1 MTLAYADAHAA
12 LLDDLDARVR
22 ETVRRDGVDPQA
34 EVAAVRRIAE
44 RVVST
49 HDERSLTGQVAPV
62 TRSTGCL
69 SGDGPL
75 GTKTASSDDPQPH
88 LGSAA
93 HYLRHVRSPRTRPDA
108 LLE

>member
-1 MTLAYADAHAA
+1 MRQNLTRDGDRMTLAYADAHAA

-49 HDERSLTGQVAPV
+49 VV
-62 TRSTGCL
+62 V
-69 SGDGPL
+69 
-75 GTKTASSDDPQPH
+75 SSCRPCRATNTW
-88 LGSAA
+88 LGSLI
-93 HYLRHVRSPRTRPDA
+93 HTSSTLRSSR
-108 LLE
+108 